1 MRRVALVFILV
12 LFFVGCRSRPT
23 PDVPGPTRVRVAVG
37 GQTQLV
43 YLPLTLAER
52 LGYYADENLAVEIQ
66 DFPGGARALQSLMG
80 GSADVVCGYYDHT
93 VQMAA
98 EGRVLK
104 AFVAMLRYPGFIAVV
119 APSPKKTIGG
129 IADLKGAMIG
139 VSAPG
144 SSTHFFINYLLAK
157 QGMKPDDIGVTGIGA
172 GASAVAA
179 VERSQVDAGIVVEPT
194 FTQLKRRLPD
204 LRVLADTRSAE
215 GVKQTFGVET
225 YPAAVLYAPD
235 AWLGAN
241 PDTGRRLAR
250 AIVRT
255 LAWIRV
261 HTPAEIAEKVPAAFR
276 GDDPSAYVEAL
287 EHTLPMFSHDGR
299 LDGAGSRLV
308 REVLALSLERVRTAQ
323 IDLDR
328 TYTNEVLTIR

>member
-1 MRRVALVFILV
+1 MKRVGLV
-12 LFFVGCRSRPT
+12 LLLVLVLAGCRSRPT
-23 PDVPGPTRVRVAVG
+23 QGAPGRTHVRVAVG

-43 YLPLTLAER
+43 FLPLTLAER
-52 LGYYADENLAVEIQ
+52 LGYYADENLDVEIQ

-93 VQMAA
+93 LQMAA
-98 EGRVLK
+98 EGRVVK
-104 AFVAMLRYPGFIAVV
+104 AFVAMLRYPGLVAVV
-119 APSPKKTIGG
+119 APSPKKAIGG

-144 SSTHFFINYLLAK
+144 SSTHFFVNYLLAK
-157 QGMKPDDIGVTGIGA
+157 HGMSPGDISITGIGT

-179 VERSQVDAGIVVEPT
+179 VERSQVDAGILVEPT
-194 FTQLKRRLPD
+194 FTQLKRRLPE
-204 LRVLADTRSAE
+204 LRVLSDTRSAE
-215 GVKQTFGVET
+215 GVKQIFGVET

-241 PDTGRRLAR
+241 PETGRRLAR

-261 HTPAEIAEKVPAAFR
+261 HTPAEIAEKAPAAFR
-276 GDDPSAYVEAL
+276 GDDPSGYIEAL
-287 EHTLPMFSHDGR
+287 EHTLPMYSHDGR

-308 REVLALSLERVRTAQ
+308 REVLSLSLERVRTAQ

-328 TYTNEVLTIR
+328 TYTNELLPAQ